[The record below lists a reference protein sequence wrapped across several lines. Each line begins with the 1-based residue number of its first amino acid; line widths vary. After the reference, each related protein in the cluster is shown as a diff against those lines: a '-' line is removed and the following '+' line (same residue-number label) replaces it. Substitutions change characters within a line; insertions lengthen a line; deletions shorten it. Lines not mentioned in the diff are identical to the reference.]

1 MENCLIELKHDKVL
15 KFFAETK
22 KKYEEDY
29 RKHSTEI
36 EPSYIGYII
45 HYFIDGLIILSAV
58 IGVIFTLHYIISNSD
73 ILYKIF
79 TEDKIVE
86 QTTNENILYIAFAV
100 TSIIPVIYFWKRM
113 LTRIVD
119 PVTFRIPSR
128 KIRVSKRKYYS
139 EIRKDMIYY
148 VRYNLSYSITEDM
161 LIFDKTGLIIGP
173 DLSKKENKKVFSE
186 AERKLEQKNE

>member
-1 MENCLIELKHDKVL
+1 MENCLIELKHDRVL

-58 IGVIFTLHYIISNSD
+58 IGVIFTLNYIISNPD

-79 TEDKIVE
+79 TEVKIVE

-113 LTRIVD
+113 LTRIVG
-119 PVTFRIPSR
+119 PVTFRIPNR

-173 DLSKKENKKVFSE
+173 RFKQK
-186 AERKLEQKNE
+186 RK

>member
-1 MENCLIELKHDKVL
+1 MENCLIELKHDRVL

-58 IGVIFTLHYIISNSD
+58 IGVIFTLHYIISNPD

-113 LTRIVD
+113 LTRIVG

-128 KIRVSKRKYYS
+128 KS
-139 EIRKDMIYY
+139 EFLKG
-148 VRYNLSYSITEDM
+148 NITQ
-161 LIFDKTGLIIGP
+161 
-173 DLSKKENKKVFSE
+173 
-186 AERKLEQKNE
+186 KLEKT

>member
-1 MENCLIELKHDKVL
+1 MENCLIELKHDRVL

-29 RKHSTEI
+29 RKHSTEV

-45 HYFIDGLIILSAV
+45 HHFIDGLIILSAV
-58 IGVIFTLHYIISNSD
+58 IGVIFTLHYLISSSD

-79 TEDKIVE
+79 TDAKIVE
-86 QTTNENILYIAFAV
+86 QSTNENILYIAFVV
-100 TSIIPVIYFWKRM
+100 TSLIPVIYFWKRM
-113 LTRIVD
+113 LIRIVG

-173 DLSKKENKKVFSE
+173 DLSKKENKRIFSE
-186 AERKLEQKNE
+186 AERKLESKHE